1 MFANSYNTY
10 MKKYSFKLLNN
21 PVAKTIL
28 IGVFDLN
35 TKELLDCSVGYT
47 YQDIQK
53 ALTKKLKN
61 LLYVTAQTKKKEVRN
76 SSTSIKPIYIQ
87 SHHLSVLYHS

>member
-1 MFANSYNTY
+1 

-47 YQDIQK
+47 IK
-53 ALTKKLKN
+53 TFKK
-61 LLYVTAQTKKKEVRN
+61 
-76 SSTSIKPIYIQ
+76 
-87 SHHLSVLYHS
+87 H

>member
-1 MFANSYNTY
+1 

-53 ALTKKLKN
+53 ALTK
-61 LLYVTAQTKKKEVRN
+61 
-76 SSTSIKPIYIQ
+76 
-87 SHHLSVLYHS
+87 